1 MKIFIIGGKARQG
14 KDTVCGMIRKYYSE
28 KDIKSINLQFSSY
41 IKEYAKKISG
51 WDGDDTDK
59 PRELLQ
65 ELGSE
70 VIRDKIDPLFFVKRM
85 IGDIKVYSHYFDI
98 ITISDARFK
107 VEIDTIKEN
116 FAGVIAIKIERPNFD
131 NGLTEEEKKHSTE
144 VDLDDYDSFDYE
156 IINDGSIEDLNN
168 KINELMK
175 VIKWI

>member
-1 MKIFIIGGKARQG
+1 MKIYIIGGKARQG
-14 KDTVCGMIRKYYSE
+14 KDTVCGMIRKHYT
-28 KDIKSINLQFSSY
+28 DLGIKNINLQFSSY
-41 IKEYAKKISG
+41 LKEYAKRIAA

-70 VIRDKIDPLFFVKRM
+70 VIRKKIDPLFFVKRM
-85 IGDIKVYSHYFDI
+85 VGDIKVYSHYFDV

-116 FAGVIAIKIERPNFD
+116 FKDVVAIKVVRPNFD

-144 VDLDDYDSFDYE
+144 VDLDDYNKFDYE
-156 IINDGSIEDLNN
+156 IINDGSIEDLGD
-168 KINELMK
+168 KIEDLMK
-175 VIKWI
+175 VIK

>member
-1 MKIFIIGGKARQG
+1 
-14 KDTVCGMIRKYYSE
+14 
-28 KDIKSINLQFSSY
+28 
-41 IKEYAKKISG
+41 
-51 WDGDDTDK
+51 
-59 PRELLQ
+59 
-65 ELGSE
+65 
-70 VIRDKIDPLFFVKRM
+70 M

-175 VIKWI
+175 VIK